1 MKLKFSTSLRLSG
14 LMFSAAVLALAGC
27 GQSAPPQGA
36 PGPVEV
42 GTYQVQP
49 QSLALT
55 TELAGRTAA
64 YQMSEVRP
72 QVNGII
78 QRRLFVEG
86 ADVKAGQALYQ
97 IDPAV
102 YHAAEQSAQ
111 AALAKA
117 EANLTTAQNKAAR
130 YDELV
135 SIKAVSQQEHDD
147 AKAALQQAR
156 ADVASAKAALTSA
169 RINLG
174 YSRVTA
180 PISGRI
186 GKSGVTPGALVT
198 ANQATALTAIS
209 QLDPIYVDV
218 TQTSADL
225 LRLKRD
231 WASGKLKRVGN
242 GEAAVRLVLEDG
254 SAYPQAGK
262 LQFSDVT
269 VDQSTGSLTLRAV
282 FPNPKGDLLPGMY
295 VRATLEQS
303 SASDALLVP
312 QQGVSRD
319 VKGNATA
326 LVLNGQGKVESR
338 ILKAERAV
346 GDKWLVTDG
355 LKAGDQVIVEG
366 VQKVQPGADAKG
378 VPVKPGGDGGA
389 AAPAANATA
398 AAKP

>member
-1 MKLKFSTSLRLSG
+1 MKRQSSPSFRLRGVFLS
-14 LMFSAAVLALAGC
+14 LALLGLAAC
-27 GQSAPPQGA
+27 GQSGSSAPGGHGA

-42 GTYQVQP
+42 GVYRVQP
-49 QSLALT
+49 QAIALT
-55 TELAGRTAA
+55 TELSGRTAA
-64 YQMSEVRP
+64 YQVSEVRP
-72 QVNGII
+72 QVNGIV

-102 YHAAEQSAQ
+102 YQVAEQSAQ

-117 EANLTTAQNKAAR
+117 EANLTTAQNKATR

-147 AKAALQQAR
+147 AKAALQQAK
-156 ADVASAKAALTSA
+156 ADVAGAKAALAAA
-169 RINLG
+169 RINLN

-198 ANQATALTAIS
+198 ANQATALTTIQ

-218 TQTSADL
+218 TQTSAEL

-231 WASGKLKRVGN
+231 WASGKLQRVGN

-254 SAYPQAGK
+254 SSYAQPGK

-269 VDQSTGSLTLRAV
+269 VDQDTGSLTLRAV

-295 VRATLEQS
+295 VRAVLEQGNA
-303 SASDALLVP
+303 SAALLVP
-312 QQGVSRD
+312 QQGISRD

-326 LVLNGQGKVESR
+326 MVLNAQGKVEAR
-338 ILKAERAV
+338 TLKAERTV
-346 GDKWLVTDG
+346 GDKWLVTEG
-355 LKAGDQVIVEG
+355 LQAGDQVIVEG
-366 VQKVQPGADAKG
+366 LQKVQPGATAKG
-378 VPVKPGGDGGA
+378 VAVVPGAPAQA
-389 AAPAANATA
+389 AQTAPAA
-398 AAKP
+398 KH